1 MRLQATS
8 KTKIGSGE
16 NLARKMTGRQMTRKT
31 LETQKL
37 RTTFSDL
44 HTLVHGGTSLLALVP
59 ASERDRFGKVCQLD
73 ISLATMPMAGGVS
86 QTC

>member
-1 MRLQATS
+1 VRLQPTR

-16 NLARKMTGRQMTRKT
+16 NLAQKMTGRQMTRET
-31 LETQKL
+31 LETQL

-73 ISLATMPMAGGVS
+73 ISLATIAMPGGVS